1 MELEKR
7 VENLEKELNKVKK
20 QKKYF
25 KKFMKFIFCKEK
37 KLQNIEKVDNLEE
50 INTLNEKIKN
60 LNLEV
65 KELEYKLEEKD
76 NKIKSLNKTIFE
88 LKENPINNIF
98 NLYQNLS
105 DETKEGLS
113 NIFSGNDEFS
123 LLSSGII
130 NFDEVWEYA
139 KYLNDENEKEDFEIL
154 RKIVEKLF
162 EMIKDNQNLEKQNIR
177 ILQPFDMEIMDR
189 DNKSLSQSGEVKEI
203 ILFGYTKNNEIV
215 NKSVVRIG

>member
-162 EMIKDNQNLEKQNIR
+162 EMIKDNQNLEKQNIQ